1 MAIQMLGQTP
11 TIPKANALKNSGV
24 DTFGALSTGVFPFP
38 SEEPPK
44 FLECYLKVDYK
55 GGLVW

>member
-1 MAIQMLGQTP
+1 MLGQTP